1 MAQAVQSQAKQS
13 KARNQLALRL
23 KDIEQLISAHEAI
36 TQFKKASA
44 AAQQSRDLSSIKNII
59 DKLITSPKQGRR
71 GDVDAINRAAYVLLL
86 AHFQGFIEDLY
97 RETGTIVLTDKVQN
111 IDTVLNTL
119 GLGARNPYANTIEEI
134 FNAIGIYDV
143 MSNISW
149 QKRTNAGVRQALT
162 NALSTRN
169 QIAHGKINDQSKS
182 VNLKTVKNLLEFIR
196 ILSDNLD
203 SEVRIKFHEN
213 YGEYPW

>member
-1 MAQAVQSQAKQS
+1 M
-13 KARNQLALRL
+13 
-23 KDIEQLISAHEAI
+23 IS
-36 TQFKKASA
+36 
-44 AAQQSRDLSSIKNII
+44 LS
-59 DKLITSPKQGRR
+59 RR

-97 RETGTIVLTDKVQN
+97 RETGTLVLTNKVQN

-119 GLGARNPYANTIEEI
+119 GLGTSNPYANKIEEI

-149 QKRTNAGVRQALT
+149 QKRTNAGMRQALT

-169 QIAHGKINDQSKS
+169 QIAHGKINAQSKS

-213 YGEYPW
+213 YRKYPW